1 MTSGDGH
8 SSLPA
13 SGITSAAPIVAFATA
28 QCNARP
34 LSRASPNLCPMMRQT
49 MAEAWDQSPSDGS
62 RGHAIVASESPEVGT
77 VRKTGKSR
85 CASRKAVATSAAIS
99 SNDCRMIS
107 RWRRDRG
114 FYELRHCAVLHGCGG
129 IYPSPTARVRRGC
142 GCSARSQHALL
153 HGQVTQPLP
162 AAVVPLRLLMESS
175 REDYYGCDDD
185 CGRRSQAPCRAL

>member
-28 QCNARP
+28 QCNALP

-49 MAEAWDQSPSDGS
+49 MAEAWDQSLSDGS

-77 VRKTGKSR
+77 VRKIGKSR

-107 RWRRDRG
+107 RRDFLRVAALCCPPWMWRYLSVANGAGSQGMWLQRQI
-114 FYELRHCAVLHGCGG
+114 A
-129 IYPSPTARVRRGC
+129 ARLV
-142 GCSARSQHALL
+142 ARSSDATFTRCRRS
-153 HGQVTQPLP
+153 V
-162 AAVVPLRLLMESS
+162 AAFDGASS